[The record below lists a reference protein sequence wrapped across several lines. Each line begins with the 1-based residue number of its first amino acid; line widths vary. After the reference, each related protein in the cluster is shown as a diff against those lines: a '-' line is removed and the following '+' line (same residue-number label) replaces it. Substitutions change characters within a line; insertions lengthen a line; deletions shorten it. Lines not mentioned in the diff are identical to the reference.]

1 MTRQITLAI
10 PDAVYDQ
17 VEQMAK
23 ASHRPIADVLVDTI
37 GQVTPALYVDANRP
51 TMLREKA
58 AFMAMH
64 LELLEK
70 YEGQYVAISQGQVVD
85 HDQDVLA
92 LVRRIDLDYPE
103 KAILV
108 KQVVDQPDQDLHFR
122 SPRFIRAQ

>member
-1 MTRQITLAI
+1 MTRQITLTI

-23 ASHRPIADVLVDTI
+23 ASHRPITDVLVDTI
-37 GQVTPALYVDANRP
+37 GQITPALYVDADRP

-70 YEGQYVAISQGQVVD
+70 YEGQFVAISQGQVVD
-85 HDQDVLA
+85 HDQDVLT

-103 KAILV
+103 QAVLV

-122 SPRFIRAQ
+122 SPRFIRA